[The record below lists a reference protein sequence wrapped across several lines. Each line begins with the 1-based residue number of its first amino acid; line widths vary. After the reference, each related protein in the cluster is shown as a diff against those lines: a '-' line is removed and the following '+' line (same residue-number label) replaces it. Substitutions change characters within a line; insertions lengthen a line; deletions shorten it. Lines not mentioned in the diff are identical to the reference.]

1 MAKVA
6 DETSSVLSEIV
17 RRLGDLE
24 RRVSALEHSPTSISA
39 ASIPSAQESEPPLP
53 PPVNLPTGTISILG
67 RAVLGIAV
75 AYLFR
80 AAAESAILPRP
91 LSVVAAILYAVL
103 WLLLSVRLRPSDGFA
118 RAVYALTSVLILS
131 PLLWES
137 TVRFHILSAYTAPFA
152 LTLFTI
158 FGLVLALR
166 FELRAAP
173 LILVLA
179 AVPTAIIL
187 VIDTGAVTP
196 FVFSL
201 LAIAL
206 TVEIAAGR
214 DHWPYLRPVIA
225 AAADFIIWLM
235 TYLLARPE
243 GPPSGYLSADKS
255 LLLVLPVALFA
266 IYGAST
272 AYRTIARRLPI
283 TIFEIAQLPLAC
295 VLAMTGVAAA
305 TIGNAIAALGISA
318 LVLAAMS
325 YLVAFMRSPQAGQ
338 RRNFIVY
345 SVYATALFVIGVS
358 LLCPRGVQTIVF
370 CLAAAIAM
378 GLGTARKIATLQF
391 EALVFL
397 FAASLAGGFFPFAAR
412 AFVGANPGAIG
423 LTIWAVALAALVCYI
438 AVWKLDGR
446 NWSDHLIAFFPAF
459 LAAVAFAGAAVIL
472 LIGVIARLTVPEAH
486 ALAVIRTAI
495 ICASAFAFGL
505 IASRFKRV
513 ELVWAAYSA
522 LAFGAVKLFLEDFR
536 LQHKEWLALSLFFYG
551 IVLVLLPRILRGA
564 SKRS

>member
-6 DETSSVLSEIV
+6 DETASGLSEIV

-24 RRVSALEHSPTSISA
+24 RRVSALESGAPAVSAKSVSSTQEA
-39 ASIPSAQESEPPLP
+39 ASPQP
-53 PPVNLPTGTISILG
+53 PPISLPVGTISVLG

-91 LSVVAAILYAVL
+91 LSVVAAIFYAAL

-118 RAVYALTSVLILS
+118 RAVYALTATSILS
-131 PLLWES
+131 PLLWET
-137 TVRFHILSAYTAPFA
+137 TVRFHILSAATAAFA

-158 FGLVLALR
+158 FGLVLSLR
-166 FELRAAP
+166 FDLKAAP

-179 AVPTAIIL
+179 AVPTAVVL

-206 TVEIAAGR
+206 TVEIAACR
-214 DHWPYLRPVIA
+214 DSWPYLRPVVA
-225 AAADFIIWLM
+225 AAADFIVWLM

-255 LLLVLPVALFA
+255 LLLALPVALFA

-283 TIFEIAQLPLAC
+283 TIFEIAQLPVAC

-305 TIGNAIAALGISA
+305 ATGNAIPVLGGSTLI
-318 LVLAAMS
+318 LAAVC
-325 YLVAFMRSPQAGQ
+325 YTVAFTRPSLAEQ
-338 RRNFIVY
+338 RRNFFVF
-345 SVYATALFVIGVS
+345 SAYAAALLVIGVW
-358 LLCPRGVQTIVF
+358 LLCPRGIQTAVF
-370 CLAAAIAM
+370 CMAAVVAM
-378 GLGTARKIATLQF
+378 GFGMARRIAALRV

-397 FAASLAGGFFPFAAR
+397 LVAR
-412 AFVGANPGAIG
+412 AFLGANPGAIG
-423 LTIWAVALAALVCYI
+423 WAIWVVALTALVCYMLE
-438 AVWKLDGR
+438 WKLDGR
-446 NWSDHLIAFFPAF
+446 DWSDRLLAFFPAF
-459 LAAVAFAGAAVIL
+459 LAAAAFAGAAVIL
-472 LIGVIARLTVPEAH
+472 LIGLLAIWTAPEAH

-495 ICASAFAFGL
+495 ICASAFVFAL
-505 IASRFKRV
+505 IAARFKRA
-513 ELVWAAYSA
+513 ELVWAAYCA
-522 LAFGAVKLFLEDFR
+522 LAFGAVKLFLEDLR
-536 LQHKEWLALSLFFYG
+536 LPHKEWLALSLFFYG
-551 IVLVLLPRILRGA
+551 LVLVLLPRILRGA
-564 SKRS
+564 SKRV